1 MDSNQ
6 KKYFYVKIA
15 KHHQSMTAQETE
27 IYEGCLKQ
35 DKASQK
41 LLYNMYTRKMMG
53 VCLRYTRDE
62 YEAENI
68 LQESFVKIFNSI
80 KNFQP
85 VGSLEGWIKRII
97 VNTAT
102 DYYRKMKRLKYA
114 HESIDEEHNQIAS
127 IDIDNF
133 GVQAI
138 LEVMQTLPEG
148 SRLIFNMYAIE
159 GYTHQDIA
167 DELGISVGTSK
178 SQYSRAKAILKQ
190 KLEKLDKDFFLTKLK
205 A

>member
-1 MDSNQ
+1 
-6 KKYFYVKIA
+6 
-15 KHHQSMTAQETE
+15 MTAQETE

-53 VCLRYTRDE
+53 VCMRYTRDE

-68 LQESFVKIFNSI
+68 LQESFIKIFNSI

-102 DYYRKMKRLKYA
+102 DYYRKMKRLKYT
-114 HESIDEEHNQIAS
+114 HDSIDEEHNQIAS

-138 LEVMQTLPEG
+138 LDVMQTLPEG

-167 DELGISVGTSK
+167 DELGISIGTSK